1 MKKLLLL
8 ATAIGATA
16 LVAPRAQA
24 GISFGIQIGPD
35 FHRPPPVYVAPPV
48 CAPPVYVA
56 PAPRPICPPVVVA
69 PAPVY
74 YAPPTPV
81 YYAPPAPVYYAP
93 PPVVYYGYRSHGWKH
108 QHRHQGHYGH
118 YYYRH

>member
-24 GISFGIQIGPD
+24 GISFGIRIGPD

-48 CAPPVYVA
+48 CAPRVHVAPPVYV
-56 PAPRPICPPVVVA
+56 APRPICPPVVVA
-69 PAPVY
+69 AP
-74 YAPPTPV
+74 
-81 YYAPPAPVYYAP
+81 PVYYAP
-93 PPVVYYGYRSHGWKH
+93 PPVVYYGYRGHGWKH
-108 QHRHQGHYGH
+108 QHRHHGHYGH
-118 YYYRH
+118 YYRH

>member
-24 GISFGIQIGPD
+24 GISFGIRIGPD

-48 CAPPVYVA
+48 YAPPPVYV
-56 PAPRPICPPVVVA
+56 APRPICPPVVIA
-69 PAPVY
+69 
-74 YAPPTPV
+74 
-81 YYAPPAPVYYAP
+81 PAPVYYAP

-108 QHRHQGHYGH
+108 RHHGHYGH